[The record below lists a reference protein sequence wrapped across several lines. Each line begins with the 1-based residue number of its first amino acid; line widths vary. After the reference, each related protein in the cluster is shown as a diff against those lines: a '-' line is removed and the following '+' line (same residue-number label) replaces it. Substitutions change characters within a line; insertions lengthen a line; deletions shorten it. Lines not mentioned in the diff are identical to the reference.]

1 MVQFFCNNINYDIIK
16 STTNGFIDLYK
27 LQINAFKK
35 KLYNCNNKDLNIF
48 MIAGENDPVI
58 GNINLFNDLKQFL
71 LNIGYKNIENKL
83 HKDLRHEIIN
93 EENNKLIYQNILNF
107 IQK

>member
-1 MVQFFCNNINYDIIK
+1 MNYDTIK
-16 STTNGFIDLYK
+16 FATNGFINLYK

-48 MIAGENDPVI
+48 MIARENNHVI
-58 GNINLFNDLKQFL
+58 GNINLFNNLKQFL
-71 LNIGYKNIENKL
+71 LNIGYKNIESKL
-83 HKDLRHEIIN
+83 YKDLRHEILN
-93 EENNKLIYQNILNF
+93 EENNIIIYQNILNF

>member
-1 MVQFFCNNINYDIIK
+1 
-16 STTNGFIDLYK
+16 
-27 LQINAFKK
+27 
-35 KLYNCNNKDLNIF
+35 

-71 LNIGYKNIENKL
+71 LNIGYKNIESKL
-83 HKDLRHEIIN
+83 YKDLRHEILN
-93 EENNKLIYQNILNF
+93 EENNILIYQDILNF